1 MYWAMRAPEA
11 DMKRNTPVVLL
22 AMEEQE
28 AEVCTPCHY
37 IGFED
42 VPDREK
48 RFHIKT
54 QLRGCSTLHT
64 VRTDRGE
71 NTAGLELFCEAPC
84 NPTHSADQP
93 QIMLIN

>member
-37 IGFED
+37 TGFED

-48 RFHIKT
+48 RLHIKT
-54 QLRGCSTLHT
+54 QLRGMLQTTYSK
-64 VRTDRGE
+64 DRQRRKYCMFGII
-71 NTAGLELFCEAPC
+71 L
-84 NPTHSADQP
+84 
-93 QIMLIN
+93 